1 MCRSYSELLPYV
13 AARSFFRTGRICWT
27 ARSMVCGVL
36 HAKCFRDWMY
46 SPCSPTINNVG
57 IGAACGPTG
66 VHTRTRLCTTMSL
79 TSRAGQASQM
89 LSVMTSVS
97 MSNHNYTFSLDERPH
112 VLHLIILQSE
122 KSHFCSVSND
132 AAASFMDIYT
142 LVELKIRP
150 S

>member
-89 LSVMTSVS
+89 LSVMT
-97 MSNHNYTFSLDERPH
+97 NLPAFRC
-112 VLHLIILQSE
+112 LIITTRFLLT
-122 KSHFCSVSND
+122 SVLTYSTSS
-132 AAASFMDIYT
+132 SFKARKAISVLFRMT
-142 LVELKIRP
+142 QQLLLWAFTR
-150 S
+150 

>member
-1 MCRSYSELLPYV
+1 MLQGLNVLALLTDYQQRWHRCSMRTHWCTYQETAMYDYV
-13 AARSFFRTGRICWT
+13 INLSSWSGVSNVICHDEF
-27 ARSMVCGVL
+27 S
-36 HAKCFRDWMY
+36 
-46 SPCSPTINNVG
+46 
-57 IGAACGPTG
+57 
-66 VHTRTRLCTTMSL
+66 
-79 TSRAGQASQM
+79 
-89 LSVMTSVS
+89 SVS
-97 MSNHNYTFSLDERPH
+97 MSNHNHTFSLDERPH